1 MSNETR
7 TWPPG
12 RRPFGRHQNS
22 AARHHLGLA
31 ALCLIFRDS
40 LNAQTILH
48 YTPEN
53 LWLAAL
59 ALLAFYAVKSLS
71 VVFPLLALYV
81 CAGLLFPVPLALA
94 VNLLGLFVCVS
105 LPYSLARCAGA
116 GLVDKLQKR
125 YPIIARLNELQQGSE
140 LFFAFFL
147 RVVGVLPGDVVSM
160 VLGATG
166 MTYWKYVLGSLLGML
181 PGMVSATIAGA
192 SVSDPTSPV
201 FLATAAV
208 TVLLSAGS
216 FLFWRRRER
225 NRQSRP

>member
-1 MSNETR
+1 MCAPDCSFPCR
-7 TWPPG
+7 WPWP
-12 RRPFGRHQNS
+12 S
-22 AARHHLGLA
+22 T
-31 ALCLIFRDS
+31 C
-40 LNAQTILH
+40 
-48 YTPEN
+48 
-53 LWLAAL
+53 W
-59 ALLAFYAVKSLS
+59 
-71 VVFPLLALYV
+71 
-81 CAGLLFPVPLALA
+81 
-94 VNLLGLFVCVS
+94 
-105 LPYSLARCAGA
+105 ARCAGA

-125 YPIIARLNELQQGSE
+125 YPKIARLNELQQGSE

>member
-1 MSNETR
+1 MQQEHGRLAGALLAVTKIA
-7 TWPPG
+7 PPA
-12 RRPFGRHQNS
+12 FI
-22 AARHHLGLA
+22 LGLA

-48 YTPEN
+48 YTPDN

-81 CAGLLFPVPLALA
+81 CAGLLFSVPLALA

-105 LPYSLARCAGA
+105 LPYGLARCAGA

-125 YPIIARLNELQQGSE
+125 YPKIARLNELQQGSE

>member
-1 MSNETR
+1 MKQEHSRLAGALLAVTKIA
-7 TWPPG
+7 PP
-12 RRPFGRHQNS
+12 
-22 AARHHLGLA
+22 AIILGLA

-125 YPIIARLNELQQGSE
+125 YPKIARLNELQQGSE

>member
-1 MSNETR
+1 MKQEHGRLAGTLLDV
-7 TWPPG
+7 TKIAPP
-12 RRPFGRHQNS
+12 
-22 AARHHLGLA
+22 AIILGLA

-94 VNLLGLFVCVS
+94 VNLMGLFVCVS

-116 GLVDKLQKR
+116 GLLDKLQKR
-125 YPIIARLNELQQGSE
+125 YPKIARLNELQQGSE

-201 FLATAAV
+201 FLATAAF

>member
-1 MSNETR
+1 MKQEHGRLAGALLAVTKIA
-7 TWPPG
+7 PP
-12 RRPFGRHQNS
+12 
-22 AARHHLGLA
+22 AIILGLA

-105 LPYSLARCAGA
+105 LPYSLARCAA
-116 GLVDKLQKR
+116 
-125 YPIIARLNELQQGSE
+125 
-140 LFFAFFL
+140 
-147 RVVGVLPGDVVSM
+147 PG
-160 VLGATG
+160 
-166 MTYWKYVLGSLLGML
+166 WW
-181 PGMVSATIAGA
+181 
-192 SVSDPTSPV
+192 TSFKNAIP
-201 FLATAAV
+201 
-208 TVLLSAGS
+208 
-216 FLFWRRRER
+216 
-225 NRQSRP
+225 

>member
-1 MSNETR
+1 MKQEHGRLAGTLLAV
-7 TWPPG
+7 TKIAPP
-12 RRPFGRHQNS
+12 
-22 AARHHLGLA
+22 AIILGLA

-94 VNLLGLFVCVS
+94 VNLMGLFVCVS

-125 YPIIARLNELQQGSE
+125 YPKIARLNELQQGSE

-201 FLATAAV
+201 FLATAAF

>member
-1 MSNETR
+1 MKQEHGRLAGALLAVTKIA
-7 TWPPG
+7 PP
-12 RRPFGRHQNS
+12 
-22 AARHHLGLA
+22 AIILGLA

-48 YTPEN
+48 YTPEI

-125 YPIIARLNELQQGSE
+125 YPKIARLNELQQGSE

-147 RVVGVLPGDVVSM
+147 RVVGLLPGDVVSM

>member
-1 MSNETR
+1 MKQEHGRLAGALLAVTKIA
-7 TWPPG
+7 PP
-12 RRPFGRHQNS
+12 
-22 AARHHLGLA
+22 AIILGLA

-125 YPIIARLNELQQGSE
+125 YPKIARLNELQQGSE

>member
-1 MSNETR
+1 MKQEHGRLAGTLLAV
-7 TWPPG
+7 TKIAPP
-12 RRPFGRHQNS
+12 
-22 AARHHLGLA
+22 AIILGLA

-94 VNLLGLFVCVS
+94 VNLMGLFVCVS
-105 LPYSLARCAGA
+105 LPYSLARCVGA

-125 YPIIARLNELQQGSE
+125 YPKIARLNELQQGSE

-201 FLATAAV
+201 FLATAAF

>member
-1 MSNETR
+1 MKQEHGRLAGTLLAV
-7 TWPPG
+7 TKIAPP
-12 RRPFGRHQNS
+12 
-22 AARHHLGLA
+22 AIILGLA

-94 VNLLGLFVCVS
+94 VNLMGLFVCVS

-116 GLVDKLQKR
+116 GLLDKLQKR
-125 YPIIARLNELQQGSE
+125 YPKIARLNELQQGSE

-201 FLATAAV
+201 FLATAAF